1 MSNSERGSP
10 SEDLI
15 NSLLQHYQNG
25 RLSDAE
31 KLAIEITRKF
41 PKHQF
46 AWKVLGV
53 LFEARG
59 SKTEAVEAN
68 QTAVA
73 LSPQDA
79 EAHNNLGNTLKEL
92 GRLKEAESSYNKAIA
107 LMPNYAEAYCNLGIT
122 LHGLGR
128 LDKSEASYNQAIA
141 LKPEL
146 AEAHINLGIT
156 LQELGR
162 LKEAEASY
170 NQAIKLTPDDAEAY
184 CNLGNALKELGRLN
198 DAETSFTKAIALMPN
213 FAEAHSN
220 LGVVFQE
227 LGRLEESKESFIKA
241 IALMPNFM
249 DAARNLVK
257 LPVGYLDLHALNL
270 CEKAV
275 GTLDNSLEHQIKYFF
290 FQGNLLK
297 HRGFLDQSFVM
308 FCKANKLK
316 LGLSRDK
323 VKVAAKKNI
332 DSLMRIKKWVPSLP
346 QLAGKGLTKLFIMG
360 PSKSGKSSLEHI
372 LSKSSYV
379 KTLYETIEHNQLIKD
394 NGYRGDT
401 NELLFEN
408 LFAQSEGKLLNE
420 SYEVVTCTN
429 PGSIFYSDYLID
441 MLPDTY
447 FIIIKRDLK
456 DVSPEIFTTE
466 YKTENIHSCDANEIS
481 NYLDVYYRICQSL
494 ALKVPERCLTV
505 SFEDIIR
512 APEYIAGQV
521 SELISRALNI
531 KYSEQDNA
539 SLEFESLFRTQY
551 ATMITQSKK

>member
-1 MSNSERGSP
+1 MSNSEIGSP

-31 KLAIEITRKF
+31 KLALEITREF

-53 LFEARG
+53 LLEARG

-68 QTAVA
+68 QTAVT

-107 LMPNYAEAYCNLGIT
+107 LMPDYAEAYCNLGIT
-122 LHGLGR
+122 LHGLGH

-162 LKEAEASY
+162 LKEAESSY
-170 NQAIKLTPDDAEAY
+170 NKAIALMPDYAEAY
-184 CNLGNALKELGRLN
+184 CNLGNVLKELGRLN
-198 DAETSFTKAIALMPN
+198 DAESSFNQAIALMPN

-227 LGRLEESKESFIKA
+227 LGRLEESKANLTKA
-241 IALMPNFM
+241 LALMPNFM

-257 LPVGYLDLHALNL
+257 LPVGQVDSYALDL
-270 CEKAV
+270 CENV
-275 GTLDNSLEHQIKYFF
+275 FGTLDDSLEHQIKYFF

-297 HRGFLDQSFVM
+297 HRGFLDQSFGM

-316 LGLSRDK
+316 LGLSKDK

-332 DSLMRIKKWVPSLP
+332 DSLMRIKKWVPNLP
-346 QLAGKGLTKLFIMG
+346 KLEGKGLMKLFLMG
-360 PSKSGKSSLEHI
+360 SSKSGKSSLEQI

-379 KTLYETIEHNQLIKD
+379 KTLYEIIEHNELLKD
-394 NGYRGDT
+394 NGYREDT
-401 NELLFEN
+401 NELLFED
-408 LFAQSEGKLLNE
+408 LFSQSEGKLLDE
-420 SYEVVTCTN
+420 GYEMVTSTN

-441 MLPDTY
+441 LLPNAF
-447 FIIIKRDLK
+447 FIIIKRDPQ
-456 DVSPEIFTTE
+456 DVSPEIFTAE
-466 YKTENIHSCDANEIS
+466 YKSENIYSYDANEIS
-481 NYLDVYYRICQSL
+481 RYLDVYYRVCQSL
-494 ALKVPERCLTV
+494 ASKVPKRCLTV
-505 SFEDIIR
+505 SFEDIVKD
-512 APEYIAGQV
+512 PEYVVGQV
-521 SELISRALNI
+521 SKLIGRALNV

-539 SLEFESLFRTQY
+539 SLEYESLFRTHY
-551 ATMITQSKK
+551 ATMITQPKK

>member
-31 KLAIEITRKF
+31 KLAIEITREF

-46 AWKVLGV
+46 AWKVLAV
-53 LFEARG
+53 LLEARG

-128 LDKSEASYNQAIA
+128 LDKSEESYNQAIA

-227 LGRLEESKESFIKA
+227 LGRLEESKASFIKA

-275 GTLDNSLEHQIKYFF
+275 GTVDNSLEHQIKYFF

-512 APEYIAGQV
+512 APEYIVGQV
-521 SELISRALNI
+521 SELISRALNV

>member
-31 KLAIEITRKF
+31 KLAIEITREF

-128 LDKSEASYNQAIA
+128 LDKSEESYNQAIA

-275 GTLDNSLEHQIKYFF
+275 GTVDNSLEHQIKYFF

-512 APEYIAGQV
+512 APEYIVGQV

>member
-31 KLAIEITRKF
+31 KLAIEITREF

-92 GRLKEAESSYNKAIA
+92 GRLKEAEASYNKAIA

-275 GTLDNSLEHQIKYFF
+275 GTVDNSLEHQIKYFF

-372 LSKSSYV
+372 LSKSSFV

-512 APEYIAGQV
+512 APEYIVGQV
-521 SELISRALNI
+521 SELISKALNV

>member
-10 SEDLI
+10 SKDLI

-31 KLAIEITRKF
+31 KLAVEITLEF
-41 PKHQF
+41 PEHQF

-92 GRLKEAESSYNKAIA
+92 GRLKEAEASYNKAIA

-122 LHGLGR
+122 LHGLGK

-170 NQAIKLTPDDAEAY
+170 NQAITLTPDDAEAY

-198 DAETSFTKAIALMPN
+198 DAETNFNQAITLMPN
-213 FAEAHSN
+213 FAEAYSN

-227 LGRLEESKESFIKA
+227 LGRLEESKASFTKA
-241 IALMPNFM
+241 IALVPNFM

-257 LPVGYLDLHALNL
+257 LPVGQVDLHALNL

-275 GTLDNSLEHQIKYFF
+275 GTSDNSLEDQIKYFF

-297 HRGFLDQSFVM
+297 HRGFLDQSFGM

-316 LGLSRDK
+316 LGLSKDK

-332 DSLMRIKKWVPSLP
+332 DSLIRIKKWVPSLP

-379 KTLYETIEHNQLIKD
+379 KTLYEIIEHNKLLRD
-394 NGYRGDT
+394 NGYREDT

-408 LFAQSEGKLLNE
+408 LFSQSEDKLLDE
-420 SYEVVTCTN
+420 GYEVVTCTN

-447 FIIIKRDLK
+447 FIVIKRDSR

-466 YKTENIHSCDANEIS
+466 YKTENIHSCDANEIA

-505 SFEDIIR
+505 SFEDIVK
-512 APEYIAGQV
+512 APEYVVGQV
-521 SELISRALNI
+521 SELIGRALNV
-531 KYSEQDNA
+531 KSSEQDNA
-539 SLEFESLFRTQY
+539 SLEYESLFRTQY

>member
-1 MSNSERGSP
+1 MNNPERGSP
-10 SEDLI
+10 PEEII
-15 NSLLQHYQNG
+15 NSLLEHYQKG
-25 RLSDAE
+25 QLSDAE
-31 KLAIEITRKF
+31 KLAVEITRDF

-53 LFEARG
+53 LLEARG
-59 SKTEAVEAN
+59 RKTEAVKAN

-107 LMPNYAEAYCNLGIT
+107 LMPDYAEAYCNLGIV
-122 LHGLGR
+122 LHGLGK
-128 LDKSEASYNQAIA
+128 LEKSEASCNQAIA

-162 LKEAEASY
+162 LKEAESSY
-170 NQAIKLTPDDAEAY
+170 NKAIALMPHYAEAY
-184 CNLGNALKELGRLN
+184 CNLGNVLKDLGRLN
-198 DAETSFTKAIALMPN
+198 DAETSFNQAIALMPN
-213 FAEAHSN
+213 FAEARNN

-227 LGRLEESKESFIKA
+227 LGRLEESKASLTKA
-241 IALMPNFM
+241 ISLMPNFM

-257 LPVGYLDLHALNL
+257 LPVGQLDSHALNL
-270 CEKAV
+270 CENV
-275 GTLDNSLEHQIKYFF
+275 FGTLDNSLEHQIKYFF

-297 HRGFLDQSFVM
+297 HRGFLDQSFGM

-316 LGLSRDK
+316 LGLSKDK
-323 VKVAAKKNI
+323 IKVAAKKNI
-332 DSLMRIKKWVPSLP
+332 DSLMRIKKWMPSLP
-346 QLAGKGLTKLFIMG
+346 QLARKGLTKLFIMG

-379 KTLYETIEHNQLIKD
+379 KTLYETIEHNELIKN

-408 LFAQSEGKLLNE
+408 LFSQSEGKLLHE

-481 NYLDVYYRICQSL
+481 KYLGVYYRICQSL

-505 SFEDIIR
+505 SFEDIVR
-512 APEYIAGQV
+512 APEYVVGQV
-521 SELISRALNI
+521 SELIGRALNV

-539 SLEFESLFRTQY
+539 SLEYESLFRTQY

>member
-31 KLAIEITRKF
+31 KLAIEITREF

-128 LDKSEASYNQAIA
+128 LDKSEESYNQAIA

-227 LGRLEESKESFIKA
+227 LGRLEESKASFIKA

-512 APEYIAGQV
+512 APEYIVGQV
-521 SELISRALNI
+521 SELISRALNV

>member
-15 NSLLQHYQNG
+15 NRLLQHYQNG
-25 RLSDAE
+25 RLRDAE
-31 KLAIEITRKF
+31 KLAIEITREF

-122 LHGLGR
+122 LHGLGK
-128 LDKSEASYNQAIA
+128 LAKSEASYNQAIA

-170 NQAIKLTPDDAEAY
+170 NQAITLMPDDAEAY
-184 CNLGNALKELGRLN
+184 CNLGNVLKELGRLN

-227 LGRLEESKESFIKA
+227 LGRLAESKASFTKA
-241 IALMPNFM
+241 ITLMPNFM

-257 LPVGYLDLHALNL
+257 LPVGYLDLHALNI
-270 CEKAV
+270 CEKVV

-297 HRGFLDQSFVM
+297 HRGVLDQSFVM

-316 LGLSRDK
+316 LGLSKDK

-346 QLAGKGLTKLFIMG
+346 QLARKGLTKLFIMG

-379 KTLYETIEHNQLIKD
+379 KTLYETIEHNKLLKD
-394 NGYRGDT
+394 SGYREDT

-408 LFAQSEGKLLNE
+408 LFSQSEGKLLDE
-420 SYEVVTCTN
+420 GYELVTCTN

-481 NYLDVYYRICQSL
+481 NYLDAYYRICQSL
-494 ALKVPERCLTV
+494 ALKVPEKCLTV
-505 SFEDIIR
+505 SFEDIVK
-512 APEYIAGQV
+512 APEYIVGQV
-521 SELISRALNI
+521 SELIGRVLNV

-539 SLEFESLFRTQY
+539 SLEYESLFRTQY

>member
-10 SEDLI
+10 SENLI
-15 NSLLQHYQNG
+15 NSLLQHYQTG

-31 KLAIEITRKF
+31 KLAVEITREF

-53 LFEARG
+53 LLEARG

-68 QTAVA
+68 QTAVT

-92 GRLKEAESSYNKAIA
+92 GRLKEAETSYNQAIA

-122 LHGLGR
+122 LHGLGK

-162 LKEAEASY
+162 LKEAETSY
-170 NQAIKLTPDDAEAY
+170 NQAITLMPDDAEAY
-184 CNLGNALKELGRLN
+184 CNLGNVLKELGRLN

-227 LGRLEESKESFIKA
+227 LGRLEESKASFTKA

-257 LPVGYLDLHALNL
+257 LPVGQVDSYSLNL
-270 CEKAV
+270 CENV
-275 GTLDNSLEHQIKYFF
+275 FGTLDNSLEHQIKYFF

-297 HRGFLDQSFVM
+297 HRGFLDQSFGM

-316 LGLSRDK
+316 LGLSKDK

-379 KTLYETIEHNQLIKD
+379 KTLYETIEHNKLLRD
-394 NGYRGDT
+394 NGYREDT

-408 LFAQSEGKLLNE
+408 LFSQSEGRLLDE
-420 SYEVVTCTN
+420 GYEVVTCTN

-441 MLPDTY
+441 MLANTY
-447 FIIIKRDLK
+447 FIVIKRDLK

-494 ALKVPERCLTV
+494 TLKVPERCLTV
-505 SFEDIIR
+505 SFEDIVK
-512 APEYIAGQV
+512 APEYLVGQV
-521 SELISRALNI
+521 SELIGRALNV

-539 SLEFESLFRTQY
+539 SLEYESLFRTQY

>member
-31 KLAIEITRKF
+31 KLAIEITREF

-184 CNLGNALKELGRLN
+184 CNLGNVLKELGRLN

-512 APEYIAGQV
+512 APEYIVGQV
-521 SELISRALNI
+521 SELISKALNV

>member
-31 KLAIEITRKF
+31 KLAIEITREF

-505 SFEDIIR
+505 SFEDIIG
-512 APEYIAGQV
+512 APEYIVGQV
-521 SELISRALNI
+521 SELISKALNV

>member
-31 KLAIEITRKF
+31 KLAIEITREF

-512 APEYIAGQV
+512 APEYIVGQV
-521 SELISRALNI
+521 SELISRALNV

>member
-1 MSNSERGSP
+1 MTNSETVSP
-10 SEDLI
+10 SEELI
-15 NSLLQHYQNG
+15 NSLLEHYQN
-25 RLSDAE
+25 RRFSDAE
-31 KLAIEITRKF
+31 KLAVKITQDF

-53 LFEARG
+53 LLEARG
-59 SKTEAVEAN
+59 RKTEAVEAN

-73 LSPQDA
+73 LSPHDA

-92 GRLKEAESSYNKAIA
+92 GRLKEAEASYNQAIV
-107 LMPNYAEAYCNLGIT
+107 LMPNYAEAHCNLGIT
-122 LHGLGR
+122 LHCLGR

-170 NQAIKLTPDDAEAY
+170 NQAIVLMPHYAEAH
-184 CNLGNALKELGRLN
+184 CNLGNVLKELGRLHE
-198 DAETSFTKAIALMPN
+198 AETSFNQAIALMPN

-227 LGRLEESKESFIKA
+227 LSRLEEAKVSLIRA
-241 IALMPNFM
+241 IALTPNFM

-257 LPVGYLDLHALNL
+257 LPAGQVDSHALNL
-270 CEKAV
+270 CENAV

-297 HRGFLDQSFVM
+297 HRGILDQSFKM

-316 LGLSRDK
+316 SGLSKHK

-332 DSLMRIKKWVPSLP
+332 DSLMRIDKWLPSLP

-379 KTLYETIEHNQLIKD
+379 KTLYETIEHNELLKE
-394 NGYRGDT
+394 NGYRRDT

-408 LFAQSEGKLLNE
+408 IFSQSEVKLLNE
-420 SYEVVTCTN
+420 GFEVVTSTN
-429 PGSIFYSDYLID
+429 PGSIFYSDYLVD
-441 MLPDTY
+441 MLPNTF
-447 FIIIKRDLK
+447 FIIIKRDLR

-466 YKTENIHSCDANEIS
+466 YKSENIYSYDANEIS
-481 NYLDVYYRICQSL
+481 NYLDVYYRVCQSL
-494 ALKVPERCLTV
+494 ALKVPDRCLTV
-505 SFEDIIR
+505 SFEDIIQ
-512 APEYIAGQV
+512 APEDLIDQV
-521 SELISRALNI
+521 NKLVGSDLNV
-531 KYSEQDNA
+531 KHLEQNIA
-539 SLEFESLFRTQY
+539 SLEYESLFRTHY
-551 ATMITQSKK
+551 ATMINEANN

>member
-31 KLAIEITRKF
+31 KLAIEITREF

-512 APEYIAGQV
+512 APEYIVGQV

>member
-1 MSNSERGSP
+1 MASV
-10 SEDLI
+10 
-15 NSLLQHYQNG
+15 
-25 RLSDAE
+25 
-31 KLAIEITRKF
+31 F

-53 LFEARG
+53 LLEARG

-68 QTAVA
+68 QTAVT

-92 GRLKEAESSYNKAIA
+92 GRLKEAETSYNQAIA

-122 LHGLGR
+122 LHGLGK

-162 LKEAEASY
+162 LKEAETSY
-170 NQAIKLTPDDAEAY
+170 NQAITLMPDYAEAY
-184 CNLGNALKELGRLN
+184 CNLGNVLKELGRLN

-213 FAEAHSN
+213 F
-220 LGVVFQE
+220 
-227 LGRLEESKESFIKA
+227 
-241 IALMPNFM
+241 M

-257 LPVGYLDLHALNL
+257 LPVGQVDSYSLNL
-270 CEKAV
+270 CENV
-275 GTLDNSLEHQIKYFF
+275 FGTLDNSLEHQIKYFF

-297 HRGFLDQSFVM
+297 HRGFLDQSFGM

-316 LGLSRDK
+316 LGLSKDNL
-323 VKVAAKKNI
+323 KVAAKKNI

-379 KTLYETIEHNQLIKD
+379 KTLYETIEHNKLLRD
-394 NGYRGDT
+394 NGYREDT

-408 LFAQSEGKLLNE
+408 LFSQSEGRLLDE
-420 SYEVVTCTN
+420 GYEVVTCTN

-441 MLPDTY
+441 MLANTY
-447 FIIIKRDLK
+447 FIVIKRDLK

-466 YKTENIHSCDANEIS
+466 YKTENIHSCDANEIA

-505 SFEDIIR
+505 SFEDIVK
-512 APEYIAGQV
+512 APEYVVDQV
-521 SELISRALNI
+521 NELIGRALNV
-531 KYSEQDNA
+531 KYSEYDTA
-539 SLEFESLFRTQY
+539 SLEYESLFRTHY
-551 ATMITQSKK
+551 ATMINLINK

>member
-31 KLAIEITRKF
+31 KLAIEITREF

-92 GRLKEAESSYNKAIA
+92 GRLKEAETSYNQAIA

-122 LHGLGR
+122 LHGLGK

-505 SFEDIIR
+505 SFEDIIG
-512 APEYIAGQV
+512 APEYIVGQV

>member
-31 KLAIEITRKF
+31 KLAIEITREF

-128 LDKSEASYNQAIA
+128 LDRSEESYNQAIA

-275 GTLDNSLEHQIKYFF
+275 GTVDNSLEHQIKYFF

-512 APEYIAGQV
+512 APEYIVGQV
-521 SELISRALNI
+521 SELISKALNV

>member
-31 KLAIEITRKF
+31 KLAIEITREF

-122 LHGLGR
+122 LHGLGK

>member
-31 KLAIEITRKF
+31 KLAIEITREF

-92 GRLKEAESSYNKAIA
+92 GRLKEAETSYNQAIA

-122 LHGLGR
+122 LHGLGK

-512 APEYIAGQV
+512 APEYIVGQV

>member
-1 MSNSERGSP
+1 MNNSERGSP

-15 NSLLQHYQNG
+15 NSLLGHYQN
-25 RLSDAE
+25 RRFSDAE
-31 KLAIEITRKF
+31 KLAVKITQDF

-59 SKTEAVEAN
+59 RKTEAVEAN

-73 LSPQDA
+73 LSPHDA

-92 GRLKEAESSYNKAIA
+92 GRLKEAEASYNQAIV

-122 LHGLGR
+122 LHGLGK

-146 AEAHINLGIT
+146 AEAYINLGIT

-162 LKEAEASY
+162 LKEAESSY
-170 NQAIKLTPDDAEAY
+170 NKAITLMPDYAEAY
-184 CNLGNALKELGRLN
+184 CNLGNVLKELGRLN
-198 DAETSFTKAIALMPN
+198 DAETSFNQAIALMPN

-227 LGRLEESKESFIKA
+227 LGRLEDSKVSLTKA

-257 LPVGYLDLHALNL
+257 LPVGQVDSHALNL

-275 GTLDNSLEHQIKYFF
+275 GISDNSLEHQIKYFF

-297 HRGFLDQSFVM
+297 HRGFLDQSFGM

-316 LGLSRDK
+316 LGLSEDK
-323 VKVAAKKNI
+323 MKVATKKNI
-332 DSLMRIKKWVPSLP
+332 DSLMRIKKWMSSFPKSE
-346 QLAGKGLTKLFIMG
+346 GKGLTKLFIIG

-372 LSKSSYV
+372 LSKSPYV
-379 KTLYETIEHNQLIKD
+379 KTLYETIEHNELLRD
-394 NGYRGDT
+394 NGYEGYT
-401 NELLFEN
+401 NEFLFEN
-408 LFAQSEGKLLNE
+408 LFSQSAGKLRQE
-420 SYEVVTCTN
+420 GYEVVTSTN

-447 FIIIKRDLK
+447 FVIIKRDLK

-466 YKTENIHSCDANEIS
+466 YKTENIHSSDANEIS
-481 NYLDVYYRICQSL
+481 NYLDVYYRICQLL
-494 ALKVPERCLTV
+494 ALKVPDRCLTV
-505 SFEDIIR
+505 SFEDIVK
-512 APEYIAGQV
+512 APEYVVDQV
-521 SELISRALNI
+521 NELIGRALNV
-531 KYSEQDNA
+531 KYSAYDTA
-539 SLEFESLFRTQY
+539 SLEYESLFRTHY
-551 ATMITQSKK
+551 ATMINLSNK

>member
-31 KLAIEITRKF
+31 KLAIEITREF

-122 LHGLGR
+122 LHGLGK

-512 APEYIAGQV
+512 APEYIVGQV
-521 SELISRALNI
+521 SELISKALNV

>member
-31 KLAIEITRKF
+31 KLAIEITREF

-128 LDKSEASYNQAIA
+128 LDKSEESYNQAIA

-512 APEYIAGQV
+512 APEYIVGQV
-521 SELISRALNI
+521 SELISKALNV